1 MKILHLD
8 STHSYLYNE
17 LEKIGFTNEFDFKS
31 SKKEIEEKLSIY
43 NGIIIRSRIPID
55 QRFLNKASNIK
66 FIARIGSGTE
76 NIDLDFAK
84 SKNIKIISTPEGN
97 SNAVGEHA
105 VGMILSLMNKIPKSE
120 KEISKGIWSREPNR
134 GNELMG
140 KTIGLIGY
148 GNTGKSF
155 AKKLS
160 GFNTKVI
167 FFDLKSG
174 LEDKY
179 ANSATLEEIQKQA
192 DIISLHTSLSKESIG
207 LINHK
212 FISKCDKPFWLIN
225 TARGICVNTSHLVKA
240 LKEKKVLGAA
250 LDVLEFEKSSFE
262 KLSDRS
268 NKDLKYLIKSNE
280 VIITPHIAGWSEESK
295 ILLVKVALDKIKKLL
310 LKK

>member
-105 VGMILSLMNKIPKSE
+105 VGMILSLMNKILKSE

-179 ANSATLEEIQKQA
+179 ANSATLEEIQKQ
-192 DIISLHTSLSKESIG
+192 SEIG
-207 LINHK
+207 RAH
-212 FISKCDKPFWLIN
+212 
-225 TARGICVNTSHLVKA
+225 V
-240 LKEKKVLGAA
+240 
-250 LDVLEFEKSSFE
+250 
-262 KLSDRS
+262 
-268 NKDLKYLIKSNE
+268 
-280 VIITPHIAGWSEESK
+280 
-295 ILLVKVALDKIKKLL
+295 
-310 LKK
+310 

>member
-1 MKILHLD
+1 MKKILVTRKLIRSSEDYASSIFDLD
-8 STHSYLYNE
+8 LNKEDKLLTKEE
-17 LEKIGFTNEFDFKS
+17 LINKS
-31 SKKEIEEKLSIY
+31 KDCDGILSSLTEKLDADTI
-43 NGIIIRSRIPID
+43 
-55 QRFLNKASNIK
+55 SN
-66 FIARIGSGTE
+66 
-76 NIDLDFAK
+76 L

-105 VGMILSLMNKIPKSE
+105 IGMILSLMNKIPKSE

-155 AKKLS
+155 AKNLS

-280 VIITPHIAGWSEESK
+280 VIITPHIAGWSKESK
-295 ILLVKVALDKIKKLL
+295 ILLVKVALDKIKKLIS
-310 LKK
+310 

>member
-105 VGMILSLMNKIPKSE
+105 LGMLLSLMNN
-120 KEISKGIWSREPNR
+120 ISKAQEEIRNGIWARESNR
-134 GNELMG
+134 GFELKNKTKIIMG
-140 KTIGLIGY
+140 
-148 GNTGKSF
+148 
-155 AKKLS
+155 
-160 GFNTKVI
+160 
-167 FFDLKSG
+167 
-174 LEDKY
+174 
-179 ANSATLEEIQKQA
+179 
-192 DIISLHTSLSKESIG
+192 
-207 LINHK
+207 
-212 FISKCDKPFWLIN
+212 
-225 TARGICVNTSHLVKA
+225 
-240 LKEKKVLGAA
+240 
-250 LDVLEFEKSSFE
+250 
-262 KLSDRS
+262 
-268 NKDLKYLIKSNE
+268 
-280 VIITPHIAGWSEESK
+280 
-295 ILLVKVALDKIKKLL
+295 
-310 LKK
+310 